1 MLQTLK
7 TMKVSEIMTRPV
19 ICTSPETSAHDILE
33 KLNSSQISVLPVI
46 EDNIIIG
53 IVTET
58 DVLRLLLQGKNLHT
72 TLVKGF
78 MTQNVITAEPDSLVL
93 SAIKGF
99 LDNQIHHLP
108 ITHEEKLVGI
118 VSRHDLIK
126 NIVDSASD
134 FSLIP

>member
-1 MLQTLK
+1 MLQQLK
-7 TMKVSEIMTRPV
+7 TMKVSEVMTRPV
-19 ICTSPETSAHDILE
+19 VCTSPDTSAHNILE
-33 KLNSSQISVLPVI
+33 KLNNSQISALPVI
-46 EDNIIIG
+46 DENIIIG

-58 DVLRLLLQGKNLHT
+58 DVLRLFLQRKNLHT
-72 TLVKGF
+72 TLASEF

-93 SAIKGF
+93 SAIKGL

-108 ITHEEKLVGI
+108 ITHEGKLLGI

>member
-19 ICTSPETSAHDILE
+19 ICTSPETSAHDILD

-46 EDNIIIG
+46 DDNIIIG

-58 DVLRLLLQGKNLHT
+58 DVLRLFLQGKNLHT
-72 TLVKGF
+72 TLAKEF

-118 VSRHDLIK
+118 VCRHDLIK